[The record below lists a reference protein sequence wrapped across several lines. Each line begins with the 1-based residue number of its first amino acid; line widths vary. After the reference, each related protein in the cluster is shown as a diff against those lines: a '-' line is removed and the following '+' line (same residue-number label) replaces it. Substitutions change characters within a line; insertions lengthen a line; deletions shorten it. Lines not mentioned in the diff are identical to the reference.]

1 VSVEAG
7 LMDMLDRM
15 QTGKFKV
22 YTAAHGRIMD
32 GHVTAELE
40 KDMDSDYIRVEVS
53 QCPTNR
59 IRKPK

>member
-1 VSVEAG
+1 
-7 LMDMLDRM
+7 
-15 QTGKFKV
+15 
-22 YTAAHGRIMD
+22 MD